1 MTATENVLGE
11 RMCLPCWQGVGTAS
25 PKNILMDAHLLPPW
39 TRLFQSHLYFTDF
52 TIISPR
58 GQGDQLSCEAP
69 SGRHCPA
76 LGRAS
81 WAIIQVPNVNTCRG
95 VSHPFVYCSPLTPS
109 GCKRTSRWSTDMFN
123 RNILTFKHL
132 GRTPFPFA
140 KANDHLLKNSLGLKN
155 GGFLIQDRCLW
166 LLSRRLTLVDKS
178 IQQYPFI

>member
-11 RMCLPCWQGVGTAS
+11 RMCLACWQGVGTAS

-58 GQGDQLSCEAP
+58 GQRDQLSCEAP

-123 RNILTFKHL
+123 RNILTFKQI
-132 GRTPFPFA
+132 RKNPFSICKSKWPPIKKFFR
-140 KANDHLLKNSLGLKN
+140 LKK
-155 GGFLIQDRCLW
+155 W
-166 LLSRRLTLVDKS
+166 RLFDTG
-178 IQQYPFI
+178 